1 MALSDTGESEP
12 GPIDVLSP
20 EGRYIGT
27 FAPEE
32 TTLPRAF
39 GPGGLVAFVET
50 DEYDVATIV
59 VKRLRDEVR

>member
-1 MALSDTGESEP
+1 MGDALSFFEAQ
-12 GPIDVLSP
+12 IDSTVLGP

-32 TTLPRAF
+32 TTLPGAF
-39 GPGGLVAFVET
+39 GPAGLVAFVET

-59 VKRLRDEVR
+59 VKRLLEAVR